1 MQFQHAAS
9 NESRRLQALKDRS
22 HEHLT
27 RPHDE
32 SFKRDVERR
41 IAARDREAAEQLR
54 QYEEA
59 TETRVR
65 EIQSDMQAQ
74 LEEERAKR
82 EEELRAK
89 AKSTLFRANEEGVH
103 QQEAV
108 VSNLPK
114 AWTFGPRLG
123 TGVALR

>member
-89 AKSTLFRANEEGVH
+89 AKST
-103 QQEAV
+103 
-108 VSNLPK
+108 
-114 AWTFGPRLG
+114 
-123 TGVALR
+123 